1 MLCVCVCACSP
12 CRDYRAVS
20 RTGLSLAGRGVVAPA
35 LDHRAV
41 RPGVPQYVLDRSNRT
56 LDCRCCSVCCALC
69 GRGRA
74 ARFFEALVSVL
85 QIQRVPAFV
94 VVNDGVHIA
103 MLEFAEAAQD
113 WAFVINLSY
122 WSVVC

>member
-1 MLCVCVCACSP
+1 M
-12 CRDYRAVS
+12 
-20 RTGLSLAGRGVVAPA
+20 
-35 LDHRAV
+35 
-41 RPGVPQYVLDRSNRT
+41 
-56 LDCRCCSVCCALC
+56 
-69 GRGRA
+69 
-74 ARFFEALVSVL
+74 SVL